1 MNVRQSGHD
10 YCRRGGG
17 IRAGAGR
24 IIACRSAPLTCGD
37 RFDAGAP
44 AASNTR
50 SVGRTRV
57 FTWNPRY
64 PFLDPLRAL
73 LASAME
79 YLPASE
85 VQAYFRKRTRPRR
98 SGKPL

>member
-1 MNVRQSGHD
+1 MTIAGAVGVSGQAPVASL
-10 YCRRGGG
+10 
-17 IRAGAGR
+17 RAG
-24 IIACRSAPLTCGD
+24 APLTCGD

-85 VQAYFRKRTRPRR
+85 VQAYFRKRTRPRH